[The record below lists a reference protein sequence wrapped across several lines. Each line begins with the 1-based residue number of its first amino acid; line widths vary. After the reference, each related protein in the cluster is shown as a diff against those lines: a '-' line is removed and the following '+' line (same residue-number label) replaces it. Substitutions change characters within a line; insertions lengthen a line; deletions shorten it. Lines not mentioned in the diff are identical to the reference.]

1 MYEVIIIQQDDESSE
16 RFCCVLNA
24 QIWLE
29 RNTKPVSS
37 IWVTDE
43 ITGDRIRAEEAHY
56 VSSTIITTPHTRNRI
71 HVFAQKESA
80 EIHARQFNGKL
91 VTNPLRTPQKRPV
104 KLVTYKPDSPDDT
117 GFAPSSS
124 QKLVCLACDA
134 VWIRNPNDVHLSQR
148 CSSRLPRGFTRLPDK
163 PPKAPS

>member
-1 MYEVIIIQQDDESSE
+1 MRGLSFITGLIIAASLSALVAFVQQRHGASRCSLDGSLIKPMYEVIIIQQDDESSE

-104 KLVTYKPDSPDDT
+104 KLVTYKPDSPD
-117 GFAPSSS
+117 
-124 QKLVCLACDA
+124 
-134 VWIRNPNDVHLSQR
+134 
-148 CSSRLPRGFTRLPDK
+148 
-163 PPKAPS
+163 